1 MAVGSVSEVPLT
13 QLVMADLDNGIV
25 SLAAPGSPLLMTV
38 TAVPE
43 PESWLMLLAGMGLLG
58 AVAKRRA
65 ARA

>member
-1 MAVGSVSEVPLT
+1 
-13 QLVMADLDNGIV
+13 
-25 SLAAPGSPLLMTV
+25 MTV

-58 AVAKRRA
+58 AFAKRRA

>member
-1 MAVGSVSEVPLT
+1 
-13 QLVMADLDNGIV
+13 
-25 SLAAPGSPLLMTV
+25 MTV

-58 AVAKRRA
+58 AVTKRRA